1 MLHPGRVP
9 EAEEAL
15 EPLPERVL
23 PIVLLGTTILRLRL
37 DDLDVGVVSAVPR
50 VGASRAV
57 RARLWRVGSVTYLG

>member
-37 DDLDVGVVSAVPR
+37 DDLDVGVVPAVPR

-57 RARLWRVGSVTYLG
+57 RARLWRVGSVTDFS